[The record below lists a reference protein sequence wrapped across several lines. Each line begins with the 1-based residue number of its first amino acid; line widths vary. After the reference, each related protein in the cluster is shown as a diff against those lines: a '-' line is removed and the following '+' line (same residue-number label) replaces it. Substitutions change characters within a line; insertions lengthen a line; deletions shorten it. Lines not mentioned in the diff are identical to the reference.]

1 MKAPYSGQVVIYL
14 TEPAYRPVVL
24 ANPWRNVRLRLFLY
38 NSGSGF
44 AMTPAKVL
52 RAAANII
59 ECHGLNKG
67 SAFAYPRMRRTGGA
81 TWEQLIE
88 DAVTR
93 APVSVE
99 GAMERAIWGQVQR
112 FDSFRF
118 DTGEFSE
125 LIEARN
131 YFCDWLTWTR
141 GITNLSASNDDPDT
155 TPEMLAFLLRTAADD
170 WTEPPF

>member
-1 MKAPYSGQVVIYL
+1 
-14 TEPAYRPVVL
+14 
-24 ANPWRNVRLRLFLY
+24 
-38 NSGSGF
+38 
-44 AMTPAKVL
+44 MTPAEVL

-59 ECHGLNKG
+59 DCHGHNKG

-88 DAVTR
+88 DAVTQ

-118 DTGEFSE
+118 ETGKLAE
-125 LIEARN
+125 LIETRN
-131 YFCDWLTWTR
+131 YFSDWLTWTH
-141 GITNLSASNDDPDT
+141 GITNLIAWNDDPDT
-155 TPEMLAFLLRTAADD
+155 SSETVTLLLRKAADD

>member
-1 MKAPYSGQVVIYL
+1 
-14 TEPAYRPVVL
+14 
-24 ANPWRNVRLRLFLY
+24 
-38 NSGSGF
+38 
-44 AMTPAKVL
+44 MTPAEVL

-59 ECHGLNKG
+59 ECHGHNKG

-81 TWEQLIE
+81 TWEQLID

-99 GAMERAIWGQVQR
+99 GAMERAIWGKVQR

-118 DTGEFSE
+118 DAEEFAE
-125 LIEARN
+125 LIETRN
-131 YFCDWLTWTR
+131 YFCDWLIWTH
-141 GITNLSASNDDPDT
+141 GVTDLSAWNDEAGT
-155 TPEMLAFLLRTAADD
+155 TPEMVALVLRKAADD